1 MINPSTLM
9 SYPLNDVA
17 AQQAKEQKIKV
28 TDLSVITLK
37 QTGDAEK
44 GMDLTPIIE
53 AAGALCGDK

>member
-1 MINPSTLM
+1 M

-37 QTGDAEK
+37 QTGDTEK